1 MTSNQDVVLDVA
13 ARKTQRRK
21 DKRERPKRTGKP
33 GKKRLDI
40 LLDQIKKAFDGWKD
54 VPEP

>member
-1 MTSNQDVVLDVA
+1 VLDVA